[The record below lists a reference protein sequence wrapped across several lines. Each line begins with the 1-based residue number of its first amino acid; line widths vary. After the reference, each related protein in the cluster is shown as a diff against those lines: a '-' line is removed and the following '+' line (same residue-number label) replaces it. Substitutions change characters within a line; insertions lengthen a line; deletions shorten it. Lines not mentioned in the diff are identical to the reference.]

1 MKHFCAGA
9 AVPNVMCRNGMLRAD
24 IVGWTMPAWV
34 LGAAV
39 HVLTASGA
47 VCGLLALHY
56 AAERDWQLV
65 FLWLGVALI
74 IDGIDGPLARRFDT
88 AAALPRFSGVR
99 LDLVVDYLNYCAV
112 PAFILTQAQLV
123 PAGLELVAGAII
135 LLSSLF
141 HFADRNSKTEE
152 GYFIGFPALWNIVVF
167 YIIALGLAPL
177 WAFLLILG
185 LSVATFAPFRW
196 LHPIRVRSLRPVTL
210 FVLMAWSVSAISVI
224 VEGFPAT
231 PAVKTILI
239 TTFVY
244 AVTVSGVTEVR
255 SRLARR

>member
-1 MKHFCAGA
+1 
-9 AVPNVMCRNGMLRAD
+9 
-24 IVGWTMPAWV
+24 MPAWI

-56 AAERDWQLV
+56 TAERNWSLV

-74 IDGIDGPLARRFDT
+74 VDAIDGPLARRFDT

-112 PAFILTQAQLV
+112 PAFILAQADLV

-141 HFADRNSKTEE
+141 HFADRNSKTPD
-152 GYFIGFPALWNIVVF
+152 GFFVGFPALWNIVVF
-167 YIIALGLAPL
+167 YILALGLAPF
-177 WAFLLILG
+177 WAFSLIVALAA
-185 LSVATFAPFRW
+185 ATFAPFKW
-196 LHPIRVRSLRPVTL
+196 LHPFRVRSLRPATL
-210 FVLMAWSVSAISVI
+210 LVLMVWSVTAMSV
-224 VEGFPAT
+224 VADGFPAT
-231 PAVKTILI
+231 PAAKAILI
-239 TTFVY
+239 MTVVY
-244 AVTVSGVTEVR
+244 AVTVSCVTEVR
-255 SRLARR
+255 ARLARR